1 MALAAGN
8 IDESA
13 NLIRGL
19 QVQIEGHKNEMRAG
33 WEGNASLAFEQV
45 FERFNTDF
53 SKVLKAMDSMHEAL
67 VQTHIN
73 YTSKEQDAKDAV
85 NRINQMLNG

>member
-8 IDESA
+8 IDDSA

-19 QVQIEGHKNEMRAG
+19 QIQIEGHKNEMRAG
-33 WEGNASLAFEQV
+33 WEGNASMAFEQV

-53 SKVLKAMDSMHEAL
+53 SNVLKAMDSMHEAL
-67 VQTHIN
+67 VQTQIN
-73 YTSKEQDAKDAV
+73 YTSKEQDAQEAV